1 MVFGKK
7 SSGKEIP
14 EFVKALKNLFSG
26 GQSAYS
32 YASPYMGPNG
42 AGSVIMLDIIAVYQV
57 MLHFSSKYEE
67 LQKEVSK
74 KEKFYGKIMDEMS
87 KKFPGDY
94 YAVFKSFET
103 KQTSDRN
110 EMVTR
115 LICLMA
121 FSALAKR
128 FQGIETGLDV
138 SNTADL
144 LLPYLSE
151 TKVIGQVTS
160 VDNIESINRW
170 TRRFWERR
178 HLGVPQTS
186 VPYSPPISINR
197 TYPAGFSPIPKPEEF
212 FKRGKEFQRTG
223 AFARAEEFIGKA
235 EDSKLQEL
243 INKKPMG
250 QGLTDAEKYRQEREK
265 VHEIRVSPTHT
276 TAIQEEDEEE
286 DDEKF
291 DFESRIISE
300 LPPVFFSD
308 IIGNEAAKRALKD
321 ALVLPT
327 KKPNFFPGGFPSRIL
342 FYGPPGCGK
351 TLLAAA
357 VTREIGGTF
366 LEVDA
371 ADIMS
376 RYVGAGERNVGELF
390 DKGRNLAKS
399 GKPVVIFM
407 DELDDLLSKQFEHE
421 STIKVRNQFQ
431 RELDGLV
438 TKGKSQLQLFF
449 IGATNKPWQLNE
461 AMIRRFEKRVYVELP
476 DQNDR
481 IALFKMYLGKLSQ
494 QYEIDSGV
502 NYEELTKMTDG
513 YSADDI
519 KNICKDV
526 QYIVLHDMEEK
537 GLLEKAEKPRKITME
552 DCLKAAT
559 SRKTSVTAEDLE
571 KQKEWQKKYGA
582 E

>member
-1 MVFGKK
+1 LAFGKK
-7 SSGKEIP
+7 KTS
-14 EFVKALKNLFSG
+14 
-26 GQSAYS
+26 
-32 YASPYMGPNG
+32 
-42 AGSVIMLDIIAVYQV
+42 
-57 MLHFSSKYEE
+57 YEE
-67 LQKEVSK
+67 FQDFKKRLLQWIDEISK
-74 KEKFYGKIMDEMS
+74 HKYAATSEGFSNYDVLVGLACYEMLAYCCRKDS
-87 KKFPGDY
+87 SLYVELSRRRSVFDSIVRCAKTDFPGDY
-94 YAVFKSFET
+94 YTEFKDWHSRSND
-103 KQTSDRN
+103 KN
-110 EMVTR
+110 PVGR
-115 LICLMA
+115 LVSIFA
-121 FSALAKR
+121 YHHLAKNL
-128 FQGIETGLDV
+128 QGADTGLDV
-138 SNTADL
+138 DSEAEELINLIKNKKHTTDFMSHADMREINEVL
-144 LLPYLSE
+144 KSFW
-151 TKVIGQVTS
+151 
-160 VDNIESINRW
+160 DN
-170 TRRFWERR
+170 R
-178 HLGVPQTS
+178 HLGIPKTS
-186 VPYSPPISINR
+186 VAYTPPSISLNR
-197 TYPAGFSPIPKPEEF
+197 TYPAGFAPIPKPEEL

-223 AFARAEEFIGKA
+223 AFARAEEFISKA

-265 VHEIRVSPTHT
+265 IHETRVSPTHT
-276 TAIQEEDEEE
+276 TAIQEEAEGE

-407 DELDDLLSKQFEHE
+407 DELDDILSKQFEHE

-494 QYEIDSGV
+494 QYEIDSDV
-502 NYEELTKMTDG
+502 NYEQLARMTDG

-537 GLLEKAEKPRKITME
+537 GLLENAEKPRKITME
-552 DCLKAAT
+552 DCRKAVT
-559 SRKTSVTAEDLE
+559 SRKTSITAEDLE
-571 KQKEWQKKYGA
+571 RQKEWQKKYGA